1 MKRLSSFVL
10 LAALLQISLLLA
22 AIPQQVNYQGF
33 LSDSSGNPLNQ
44 TVALTATICSDSL
57 GVTILW
63 SEVHPSVVVTDGQF
77 AVVLGSVTP
86 IPATVFSGAVRWLG
100 IQVNS
105 DPELRPLRPL
115 LSTPSSYRSL
125 VADTSGFA
133 KSVADNS
140 VTSAKITNGTIQLV
154 DIGQNS
160 ATAGEVIK
168 WNGTAWE
175 ASPEAGGSGG
185 WTDMGAYMR
194 LATETDSVAIGVAVP
209 TAKLH
214 VEGNL
219 RLRQGGDI
227 LFGTTNCKINSGTE
241 DLLISSSDDLYLEP
255 EGVIRIRDF
264 GASDWMLIDPAVKE
278 IGVGTLAPE
287 DMLHVENNAVSGAAF
302 LRVESSNASSHGE
315 TGIRFET
322 PQNRWHLRMDDYTNN
337 NIPAGSLSLRSQD
350 GALEALT
357 VLEDGKVGVGI
368 TSPTRKLHVNGSV
381 QVKDTLYASA
391 INPTLIAASRQPNEP
406 GLAMNM
412 LLNEVSLDYSNT
424 VIVSET
430 ITVPDS
436 GYVLAFAAA
445 TASMDHTWGDN
456 DDYEATISQSSA
468 YLPPSNRARVRLPMN
483 AGSGVYVFTLSPIAT
498 FYVESAGEY
507 TYRLYGHRNGPAATE
522 VTQARLTLLY
532 VPTFYGEDYW
542 EKSSSDVDLPS
553 AAQQLDRP
561 QNPAIAEQPESL
573 PAETEPLFQKL
584 VAEEVAKL
592 RREFEARIAAL
603 EANARR

>member
-185 WTDMGAYMR
+185 
-194 LATETDSVAIGVAVP
+194 
-209 TAKLH
+209 
-214 VEGNL
+214 
-219 RLRQGGDI
+219 
-227 LFGTTNCKINSGTE
+227 
-241 DLLISSSDDLYLEP
+241 
-255 EGVIRIRDF
+255 
-264 GASDWMLIDPAVKE
+264 
-278 IGVGTLAPE
+278 
-287 DMLHVENNAVSGAAF
+287 
-302 LRVESSNASSHGE
+302 
-315 TGIRFET
+315 
-322 PQNRWHLRMDDYTNN
+322 
-337 NIPAGSLSLRSQD
+337 
-350 GALEALT
+350 
-357 VLEDGKVGVGI
+357 
-368 TSPTRKLHVNGSV
+368 
-381 QVKDTLYASA
+381 
-391 INPTLIAASRQPNEP
+391 
-406 GLAMNM
+406 
-412 LLNEVSLDYSNT
+412 
-424 VIVSET
+424 
-430 ITVPDS
+430 
-436 GYVLAFAAA
+436 
-445 TASMDHTWGDN
+445 
-456 DDYEATISQSSA
+456 
-468 YLPPSNRARVRLPMN
+468 
-483 AGSGVYVFTLSPIAT
+483 
-498 FYVESAGEY
+498 
-507 TYRLYGHRNGPAATE
+507 
-522 VTQARLTLLY
+522 
-532 VPTFYGEDYW
+532 
-542 EKSSSDVDLPS
+542 
-553 AAQQLDRP
+553 
-561 QNPAIAEQPESL
+561 
-573 PAETEPLFQKL
+573 
-584 VAEEVAKL
+584 
-592 RREFEARIAAL
+592 
-603 EANARR
+603 